1 MEAKSPEN
9 RDELEARFQ
18 KMLGRAPSKLEMD
31 ELIRDKEEAGLGY
44 YDPLLIQL
52 MSFKRERIEL
62 DKRLNGLTHIFHRHE
77 QTMQKQLEE
86 ARDQVLKEADKALV
100 KKAGDVE
107 TASSAALAA
116 EATRL
121 LGVHRDK
128 LTAAVTAST
137 KEAVKGKF
145 DETWGE
151 EWKKLQAGF
160 KTEWETDI
168 QSKLNKLNKALEVAN
183 EKIAWMWLGTLV
195 LGLMLAVLLGVV
207 WWERFHPSSSPESAA
222 PESQPSVKPAPKSVT
237 APGSRK

>member
-1 MEAKSPEN
+1 MAEKSPQN
-9 RDELEARFQ
+9 RDELAARFA
-18 KMLGRAPSKLEMD
+18 KILGRKPTPE
-31 ELIRDKEEAGLGY
+31 ELAELDSDRQEHGLGY
-44 YDPLLIQL
+44 YDPVLIQL
-52 MSFKRERIEL
+52 MAFKRERTEL
-62 DKRLNGLTHIFHRHE
+62 DKRLNGLNHILHRHE
-77 QTMQKQLEE
+77 ITMQKQLEE

-207 WWERFHPSSSPESAA
+207 WWERFRPSSSPESAA
-222 PESQPSVKPAPKSVT
+222 PESQQSVKPAPKSVP